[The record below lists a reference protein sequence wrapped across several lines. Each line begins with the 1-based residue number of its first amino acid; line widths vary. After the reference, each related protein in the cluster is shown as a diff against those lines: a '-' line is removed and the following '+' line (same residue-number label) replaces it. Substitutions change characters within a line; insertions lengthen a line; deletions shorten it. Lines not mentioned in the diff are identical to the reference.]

1 MVSVLHQLSC
11 WQADSHAEVQVD
23 QLSLESVHTQQAACL
38 MLHDLDQLAR
48 GFLFLLLLLLLL
60 LSNLFVLYFAMLS
73 CLKVCNP
80 DSQVKI
86 IHSSSIIT

>member
-38 MLHDLDQLAR
+38 MLHDLDQLVR
-48 GFLFLLLLLLLL
+48 GFLFLPFFVVVVVKSSFCPLFCYVV
-60 LSNLFVLYFAMLS
+60 LS
-73 CLKVCNP
+73 
-80 DSQVKI
+80 
-86 IHSSSIIT
+86 